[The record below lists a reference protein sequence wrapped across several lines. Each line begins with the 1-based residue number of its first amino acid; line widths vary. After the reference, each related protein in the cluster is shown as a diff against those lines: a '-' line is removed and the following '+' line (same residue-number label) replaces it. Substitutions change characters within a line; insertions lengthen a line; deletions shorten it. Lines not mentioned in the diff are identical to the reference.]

1 MMKFGSEELKQLWR
15 PNENS
20 SGDDNGQITIIG
32 GSELFQGAPLM
43 SLLAASRLVD
53 NVFLATPAGDKNI
66 IHKEKLF
73 EVLRGVIWVPRDDID
88 AYVKKSDSVLIGPG
102 MMRYHRENT
111 KLENLKSKLD
121 NTGEYTKEITEKLLE
136 RFSSKKWV
144 IDGGSL
150 QTMDASYIPA
160 RAVVTPNMHEFK
172 LLFGED
178 FSAENVQKYAKKYN
192 CIVVGK
198 NHLTYVSD
206 GKITYELDGGNA
218 GLTKGGTGDVL
229 AGVIAGLLAKNEP
242 FLAACAGVYLVKK
255 TAERLFEEVGYGYNA
270 DDLAKEVFATKKQLI
285 GY

>member
-15 PNENS
+15 PNEDS

-43 SLLAASRLVD
+43 SLVAASRLVD
-53 NVFLATPAGDKNI
+53 SVFLATPEEDKNI

-88 AYVKKSDSVLIGPG
+88 AYVKKSDSILIGPG
-102 MMRYHRENT
+102 MMRFHSEKNKHHEIT
-111 KLENLKSKLD
+111 GGNHA
-121 NTGEYTKEITEKLLE
+121 GEYTKKVTENLLT
-136 RFSSKKWV
+136 RFPHKNWV

-150 QTMDASYIPA
+150 QTMEADLIPKG
-160 RAVVTPNMHEFK
+160 AVVTPNMYEFK
-172 LLFGED
+172 LLFGEE

-229 AGVIAGLLAKNEP
+229 AGVIAGLLSKNEP

-255 TAERLFEEVGYGYNA
+255 TAERLFEEFGYGYNA
-270 DDLAKEVFATKKQLI
+270 DDLAKEVFATKKQLV